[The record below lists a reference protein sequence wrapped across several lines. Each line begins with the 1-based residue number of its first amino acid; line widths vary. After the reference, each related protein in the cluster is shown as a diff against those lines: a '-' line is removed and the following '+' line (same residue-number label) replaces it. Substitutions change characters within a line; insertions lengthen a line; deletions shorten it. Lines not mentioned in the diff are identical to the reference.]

1 MHLLLIP
8 AIILL
13 VVAGLLIVPFNLSL
27 NVRNKGFCI
36 FGFYRLKF
44 LGFTIRKAELLRPEK
59 VRDKRGANFRVD
71 IGDKAVDEDK
81 APEPDNI
88 RFQKDPRM
96 LIDTFPAFYRF
107 LKNMIRSI
115 DIEQLSGSISFGLND
130 PSDTAVISG
139 YLWTLVA
146 MLPNRRT
153 YIQIYPFFEGEKL
166 DGCINI
172 EVSARFLRVLI
183 ASIKA
188 LMERSIRSLLTE
200 ILRKKM
206 QKRLP
211 LIKRPVTGIR
221 EKHNGNGTK
230 F

>member
-1 MHLLLIP
+1 MHLLFIP

-13 VVAGLLIVPFNLSL
+13 VVASLLLVPFHLSL
-27 NVRNKGFCI
+27 NLRNEGFCI

-59 VRDKRGANFRVD
+59 VRDKREANLRVD
-71 IGDKAVDEDK
+71 IGDKAVDDDDE

-115 DIEQLSGSISFGLND
+115 HVEQLSGNISFGLND

-139 YLWTLVA
+139 YLWALVA

-153 YIQIYPFFEGEKL
+153 YIQIYPFLKEKSWM
-166 DGCINI
+166 D
-172 EVSARFLRVLI
+172 A
-183 ASIKA
+183 
-188 LMERSIRSLLTE
+188 
-200 ILRKKM
+200 
-206 QKRLP
+206 
-211 LIKRPVTGIR
+211 
-221 EKHNGNGTK
+221 
-230 F
+230 

>member
-27 NVRNKGFCI
+27 NVRNEGFCI

-44 LGFTIRKAELLRPEK
+44 LGFTVRKAEILKPEK
-59 VRDKRGANFRVD
+59 VRYKREADLRVV
-71 IGDKAVDEDK
+71 IGNKAVDE
-81 APEPDNI
+81 APEPDSI

-107 LKNMIRSI
+107 VKNMIRSI
-115 DIEQLSGSISFGLND
+115 HIEQLSCSISFGLND

-139 YLWTLVA
+139 YLWALIA
-146 MLPNRRT
+146 MLPTHRT
-153 YIQIYPFFEGEKL
+153 YIHIYPFFEGDKL

-172 EVSARFLRVLI
+172 EVSARLLWVLI

-188 LMERSIRSLLTE
+188 LMEKSIRSLLTE

-206 QKRLP
+206 LKRWS
-211 LIKRPVTGIR
+211 LIKGPVTGIR
-221 EKHNGNGTK
+221 EKCNGNGIK